1 MFIPSG
7 YYKSSTGGLYKSTV
21 TIFIDEFLYYNSS
34 IDDWILVPDSVN
46 RDKLYSRLEEIS
58 RDDMENELD
67 KKRMVYELR
76 K

>member
-1 MFIPSG
+1 M
-7 YYKSSTGGLYKSTV
+7 YYT
-21 TIFIDEFLYYNSS
+21 
-34 IDDWILVPDSVN
+34 DSVN
-46 RDKLYSRLEEIS
+46 RDKLYFRLEKIS